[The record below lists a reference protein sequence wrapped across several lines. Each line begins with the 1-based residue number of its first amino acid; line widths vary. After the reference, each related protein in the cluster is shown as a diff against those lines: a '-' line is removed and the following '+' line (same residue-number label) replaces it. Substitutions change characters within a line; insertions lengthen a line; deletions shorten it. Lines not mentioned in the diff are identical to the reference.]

1 MRSRI
6 YRAVASRVSAGDALH
21 CSLLTA
27 CAPVPGLL
35 RGAAMEQLFLRDR
48 WSPETYRRLQWYY
61 KSHDCGRLLW
71 LLVSY
76 RPLAHDSCR
85 PALQSIAAITHAQQ
99 SSGTAS
105 IAPAP
110 RALRRTPPR
119 QLCTAALHALLPGAL
134 VVHCSGDRF
143 CAADGVFEQ

>member
-1 MRSRI
+1 MRSRS
-6 YRAVASRVSAGDALH
+6 YRAVASRFSAGDALH

-27 CAPVPGLL
+27 CDARAGARAPQRL
-35 RGAAMEQLFLRDR
+35 RSYFCGTG
-48 WSPETYRRLQWYY
+48 SPETYRTLQWYY
-61 KSHDCGRLLW
+61 KSHSSGRLW

-85 PALQSIAAITHAQQ
+85 PALQSIAAITDAQQ
-99 SSGTAS
+99 PSGTAS

-110 RALRRTPPR
+110 RALRTRR
-119 QLCTAALHALLPGAL
+119 QRELCTAALHALLPGAL
-134 VVHCSGDRF
+134 VVRCSGDRF